1 MGRLLYGEFSLR
13 YGGLYVQVN
22 LMIHSITNIP
32 KSFTIG
38 SLFYICLQLN
48 NLNTVKQNIH
58 FI

>member
-13 YGGLYVQVN
+13 YGGLYVQVS
-22 LMIHSITNIP
+22 LMIYSITNIP

-58 FI
+58 FT